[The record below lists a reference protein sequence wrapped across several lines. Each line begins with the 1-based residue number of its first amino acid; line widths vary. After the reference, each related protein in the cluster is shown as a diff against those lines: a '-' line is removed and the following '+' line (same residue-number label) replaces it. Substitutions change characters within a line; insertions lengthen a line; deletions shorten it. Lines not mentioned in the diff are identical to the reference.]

1 MTHKIFLI
9 LIISMFSLNVFAQ
22 KNNWR
27 KQIEKIKSLTTSE
40 NEVEKILG
48 KAVERYADVAEYETK
63 EGLFS
68 VTYSQGLIL

>member
-27 KQIEKIKSLTTSE
+27 KQIEKIKPLTTSE